1 MAIIYTRSI
10 NGVKIRFG
18 KYSDNDY
25 VIYVGKR
32 LYAEIDNLADANREY
47 NNVDERVVKYL
58 GM

>member
-1 MAIIYTRSI
+1 MATIYTRSI

-25 VIYVGKR
+25 VIYVGNR
-32 LYAEIDNLADANREY
+32 LYAEIDNLADAKREY

>member
-1 MAIIYTRSI
+1 MATIYTRSI
-10 NGVKIRFG
+10 NGVKVRFG

-25 VIYVGKR
+25 VIYVGNR

>member
-1 MAIIYTRSI
+1 MATIYTRSI

-25 VIYVGKR
+25 VIYVGNR
-32 LYAEIDNLADANREY
+32 LYAEIDNKKKKKREY